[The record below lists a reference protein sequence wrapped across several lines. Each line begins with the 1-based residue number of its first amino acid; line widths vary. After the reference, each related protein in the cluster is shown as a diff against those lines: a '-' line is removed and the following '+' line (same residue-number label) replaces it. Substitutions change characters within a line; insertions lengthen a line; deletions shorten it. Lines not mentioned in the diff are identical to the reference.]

1 VQKSDLEYPE
11 YLCKQQLE
19 GHFYLLVL
27 EVVGVLHSSLLLVHD
42 FHFLRVNLLLMQE
55 LEVVME
61 MLNGQYLIQFHILVE
76 MCVKISILTEEE
88 IYDVNFWI
96 FYDLVLE
103 EEGSTK
109 MMEEVEGV
117 VGEYV
122 LLYDEPT
129 SRGKIKIYI
138 DCVLTKIGTYIRSD
152 FCLPK

>member
-1 VQKSDLEYPE
+1 MQKSDLEYPE

-42 FHFLRVNLLLMQE
+42 LHFLRVSLLLMQE

-76 MCVKISILTEEE
+76 MCVKILVLTEEE
-88 IYDVNFWI
+88 IYDVNFLI

-109 MMEEVEGV
+109 MMEEAEGV

-129 SRGKIKIYI
+129 SRGKVK
-138 DCVLTKIGTYIRSD
+138 
-152 FCLPK
+152 

>member
-1 VQKSDLEYPE
+1 
-11 YLCKQQLE
+11 
-19 GHFYLLVL
+19 
-27 EVVGVLHSSLLLVHD
+27 
-42 FHFLRVNLLLMQE
+42 MQE

-76 MCVKISILTEEE
+76 MCVKILVLTEEE
-88 IYDVNFWI
+88 IYDVNFLI

-109 MMEEVEGV
+109 MMEEAEGV

-129 SRGKIKIYI
+129 SRGKVK
-138 DCVLTKIGTYIRSD
+138 
-152 FCLPK
+152 